1 MKKTILALAIIFAAT
16 FSFAQTSLHQRYLNA
31 NKDTIRTQVR
41 MSAIDYA
48 VEQIDTATNKNL
60 RLCTYVLR
68 EPTSSV
74 WVDMFI
80 YQLVVTLN
88 TTTPTDNQVRTI
100 VLAIWNRVA
109 NINTAR

>member
-16 FSFAQTSLHQRYLNA
+16 FSFAQSGYQLRFNSA

-41 MSAIDYA
+41 MSVIDYA

-68 EPTSSV
+68 EPTASA

-88 TTTPTDNQVRTI
+88 TATPTDNQVRTI
-100 VLAIWNRVA
+100 VLSIWNRVA
-109 NINTAR
+109 NINTTR